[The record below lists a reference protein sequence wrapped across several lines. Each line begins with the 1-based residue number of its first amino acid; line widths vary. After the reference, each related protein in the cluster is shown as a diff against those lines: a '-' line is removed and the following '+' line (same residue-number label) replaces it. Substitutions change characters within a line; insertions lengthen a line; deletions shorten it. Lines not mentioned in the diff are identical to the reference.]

1 MRSTCDKAAVRN
13 GPNSITV
20 NANGVTSFPAV
31 EIEMRRSR
39 ASAGSKPTIRN
50 SVVTMTNAEIAGSAM
65 DRGVR
70 GGAARS
76 GMGYGLVR
84 REASQRIH
92 CPESYLG

>member
-20 NANGVTSFPAV
+20 NANSVTSCPAV

-39 ASAGSKPTIRN
+39 ASAGSKPTVRN

-65 DRGVR
+65 DRGR